1 MRIGLV
7 RHFPVE
13 QQFPRGWKSTSELLE
28 WRRQYD
34 ASPVIIGPA
43 DIGSFKWTKC
53 LSSDLERAVQTAQAV
68 YSGPVEQ
75 TPLLREADFAPFKTG
90 RLRLPVWV
98 WRGML
103 GLSWATGHR
112 SQRANRDEFRRRVV
126 AAADL
131 LEEKNGDVL
140 VVSHAGTMSYLSK
153 EIRRRGFDG
162 PKLRMPK
169 HATLYVYERN
179 SAPHSAK

>member
-34 ASPVIIGPA
+34 AAPVIVGPA
-43 DIGSFKWTKC
+43 DIGSLEWTKC
-53 LSSDLERAVQTAQAV
+53 LSSDLERAVATAKV
-68 YSGPVEQ
+68 VFSGLIEQ
-75 TPLLREADFAPFKTG
+75 TSLLREADFAPFKTG

-98 WRGML
+98 WRMML

-112 SQRANRDEFRRRVV
+112 SQRANRDEFRRRVA

-131 LEEKNGDVL
+131 LEEKKGDVL
-140 VVSHAGTMSYLSK
+140 VVSHAGMMSYLSK
-153 EIRRRGFDG
+153 EIRRRGFVG

-169 HATLYVYERN
+169 HATLYLYEKD
-179 SAPHSAK
+179 SAPRSEK